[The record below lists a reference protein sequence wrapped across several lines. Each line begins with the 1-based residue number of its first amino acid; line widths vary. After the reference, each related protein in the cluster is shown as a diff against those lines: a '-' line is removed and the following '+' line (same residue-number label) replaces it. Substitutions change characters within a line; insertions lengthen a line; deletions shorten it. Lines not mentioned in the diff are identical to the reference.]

1 MIGLKGGEDIEH
13 EASVVGALLD
23 ESPFF
28 GLVACAP
35 HLVDLSGDEG
45 PKERANADVGDKISC
60 GTDFGRVAGV
70 VAVLGII
77 ERRPHEVGEGD
88 VALGTDVCSELSF

>member
-1 MIGLKGGEDIEH
+1 MGLKGGEDIEH
-13 EASVVGALLD
+13 EASVVGALLN

-28 GLVACAP
+28 GSVACAP
-35 HLVDLSGDEG
+35 HLVDLPGDKG
-45 PKERANADVGDKISC
+45 SKERANADVGDKISG

-77 ERRPHEVGEGD
+77 ERRLHEVGEGD
-88 VALGTDVCSELSF
+88 RAFGTDSCGELVF

>member
-1 MIGLKGGEDIEH
+1 MKGGEDIEH

-45 PKERANADVGDKISC
+45 PKERANADVGDKISG

>member
-1 MIGLKGGEDIEH
+1 MGLKCGEDIEH
-13 EASVVGALLD
+13 EASVVGALLN

-35 HLVDLSGDEG
+35 HLVDLPGDKG
-45 PKERANADVGDKISC
+45 SKERANADVGDKISG

-77 ERRPHEVGEGD
+77 ERRLHEVGEGD
-88 VALGTDVCSELSF
+88 RAFGTDSCGELVF

>member
-1 MIGLKGGEDIEH
+1 MKGGEDIEH
-13 EASVVGALLD
+13 EASVVGALLN

-35 HLVDLSGDEG
+35 HLVDLPGDKG
-45 PKERANADVGDKISC
+45 SKERANADVGDKIS
-60 GTDFGRVAGV
+60 GSTDFGRVAGV

-77 ERRPHEVGEGD
+77 ERRLHEVGEGD
-88 VALGTDVCSELSF
+88 RAFGTDSCGELVF